1 MTFTTFKIFYRSDIF
16 TQLPRLLPEP
26 SSPWRTGQRQK
37 QTRDRYLSVGELL
50 GQHRQPDHRQQ
61 NQHDRRRIPNRPDQV
76 QHQSVRQ
83 TVAHSIL
90 QPHRSQLSRPDS
102 DPTIK
107 SHRIAHARP
116 VSPILSSSSTTKTLP
131 SSNQGQRAKHQH
143 TDPRDVLP
151 FELYAHILDLGCSHE
166 WQLTDNTQAHQTLPP
181 HDQPI
186 VDIISSSSPTSSA
199 TSSTCPR
206 ADIVNCTLGPLPIA
220 RYVPPPARR
229 AQVDR
234 TTSLPRSRQS
244 LFNSMQLCRRLRQ

>member
-61 NQHDRRRIPNRPDQV
+61 NQHDRRRIPNRPDQM

-107 SHRIAHARP
+107 SHRIVHARP
-116 VSPILSSSSTTKTLP
+116 VSPILSSSSITETLP
-131 SSNQGQRAKHQH
+131 SSNQGQRAIHQH
-143 TDPRDVLP
+143 RDSRDVLST
-151 FELYAHILDLGCSHE
+151 ELHALISDLGCSHE
-166 WQLTDNTQAHQTLPP
+166 WQLTDYTQAHPTLTP
-181 HDQPI
+181 HDQPTAHTFG
-186 VDIISSSSPTSSA
+186 SSSSSSA
-199 TSSTCPR
+199 VTPPCPR
-206 ADIVNCTLGPLPIA
+206 TGCSACTTLMETFPVA
-220 RYVPPPARR
+220 RYVPPPARS
-229 AQVDR
+229 ALVDWPV
-234 TTSLPRSRQS
+234 S
-244 LFNSMQLCRRLRQ
+244 